1 MALLQEEEHLFKIRK
16 MIKGIRFNINHY
28 FAATLHRTITYS
40 MLVYF
45 MMFFIIFRGEKKSPK
60 ILTFCFRKK
69 NIIEQFSTK

>member
-45 MMFFIIFRGEKKSPK
+45 MYVLYYLPRREKIPK
-60 ILTFCFRKK
+60 NFNVLLQEKEY
-69 NIIEQFSTK
+69 N